1 MPPPAR
7 KTRYHQRRERPE
19 YDQQML
25 DLRRTTRVVAGGR
38 RFSFRAAIVIGNRRG
53 RVGLGV
59 AKGGEV
65 ASAVEKAVHQAK
77 KEMISV
83 PLYENRTIVRRAEAK
98 FSASHVLLKPAAA
111 GRGLV
116 AGGPVRAIAM
126 LAGIRD
132 LSAKI
137 ISRSS
142 NKLNN
147 ARAAMKALRI
157 LAELE
162 LPAAPAAAQPV
173 EAPEH
178 IES

>member
-1 MPPPAR
+1 MPPAR
-7 KTRYHQRRERPE
+7 TNRYHQRRERPE

-38 RFSFRAAIVIGNRRG
+38 RFSFRAAIVIGNRKG
-53 RVGLGV
+53 KVGLGV

-65 ASAVEKAVHQAK
+65 ASAVEKAVYQAK
-77 KEMISV
+77 KDMVLI
-83 PLYENRTIVRRAEAK
+83 PLYENRTIARRIETK

-132 LSAKI
+132 LTAKI
-137 ISRSS
+137 ISRSP

-147 ARAAMKALRI
+147 ARAAMKAFRA

-162 LPAAPAAAQPV
+162 PSVAPAAVQPV
-173 EAPEH
+173 GETKRH